1 MSNVARERILSR
13 VREANR
19 DREPVSHPGS
29 LPDALEP
36 PGPFGDAGRTDPV
49 GAFEDRLRAAGG
61 EVVRLA
67 DEAAA
72 RRWLEDFASE
82 FESMSVCAGVPDALQ
97 PALPVA
103 PPSEATLGV
112 SVAVGAAAQTGS
124 LLLSSREG
132 RRPQILPPVHL
143 VWVRAR
149 DVHTTLGDALQV
161 CREDLPATLALHS
174 GPSKSA
180 DIGQVLVTG
189 VHGPGR
195 IIAAI
200 LLRLVLGLTL
210 GLGAPA
216 AAQVTSPMPIA
227 PEVVARDDQGRTTVR
242 ATRLTKE
249 IRLDGRLDE
258 AVYQTVPPI
267 SGFIQQ
273 LPDEG
278 ALASERT
285 DAWVFFDETSIYV
298 SARAFDS
305 APPSEWVANE
315 MRHDVGQLRQNDSFS
330 LLLDTF
336 HDRRNGV
343 AFLVTPI
350 AGYSEFAITNEGN
363 VNTDWNVVWDMRTGR
378 FEGGWTVEIEIPFKS
393 LRYQP
398 GETQVWGI
406 QLRRIVRRRNE
417 AAYLT
422 ALPISVARGNSVIA
436 GLWRVSEAATLVG
449 LEVPPLSIDVE
460 IKPYGITGL
469 RTDVN
474 ANPPTENDTDADAGL
489 DVKYRLTQNL
499 TADFTLNT
507 DFAQVEVDEQQ
518 VNLTRFS
525 LFFPEKREFFL
536 EGRGNFDFARGGGGG
551 GGTPTVFFSRRIG
564 LQVGQIIPIT
574 AGGRVTGKV
583 GPFDVGLLNIQTGDE
598 ATSGAVSTNFTVV
611 RVKRDILRRST
622 IGGIFTNRSV
632 SLVGD
637 GSSQVYGVDGRLA
650 FYDDFSITGYFANT
664 QTPARNGK
672 ENSYQGRFNYTGD
685 LYGLSYGHLVVENR
699 FIPEVGFIPRD
710 NFRRNSASARFSP
723 RPESIDLIRRFVV
736 SGRFE
741 HIATADRGD
750 LETREAQL
758 LLESEFENSDQLN
771 FFFNDHYE
779 LLTGPF
785 TISPGVTI
793 PVGGYNFRNFRV
805 SYRFGAQRPVSGLIT
820 VRTGGFWSGDNTAVS
835 LSNGRVE
842 VTPQLSLEPSVS
854 FNWVD
859 LPEGSFTT
867 QLARARFTYT
877 FTPRMFLSGLLQ
889 FSSSGNSFSTNF
901 RFRWEYSPG
910 SELFVV
916 YSEDRDT
923 DPLVPD
929 RFTALR
935 NRGLVVKINRLFR
948 L

>member
-1 MSNVARERILSR
+1 M
-13 VREANR
+13 
-19 DREPVSHPGS
+19 
-29 LPDALEP
+29 
-36 PGPFGDAGRTDPV
+36 
-49 GAFEDRLRAAGG
+49 
-61 EVVRLA
+61 
-67 DEAAA
+67 
-72 RRWLEDFASE
+72 
-82 FESMSVCAGVPDALQ
+82 
-97 PALPVA
+97 
-103 PPSEATLGV
+103 
-112 SVAVGAAAQTGS
+112 
-124 LLLSSREG
+124 
-132 RRPQILPPVHL
+132 
-143 VWVRAR
+143 
-149 DVHTTLGDALQV
+149 
-161 CREDLPATLALHS
+161 
-174 GPSKSA
+174 
-180 DIGQVLVTG
+180 
-189 VHGPGR
+189 
-195 IIAAI
+195 
-200 LLRLVLGLTL
+200 
-210 GLGAPA
+210 
-216 AAQVTSPMPIA
+216 
-227 PEVVARDDQGRTTVR
+227 
-242 ATRLTKE
+242 
-249 IRLDGRLDE
+249 
-258 AVYQTVPPI
+258 
-267 SGFIQQ
+267 
-273 LPDEG
+273 
-278 ALASERT
+278 
-285 DAWVFFDETSIYV
+285 
-298 SARAFDS
+298 
-305 APPSEWVANE
+305 
-315 MRHDVGQLRQNDSFS
+315 
-330 LLLDTF
+330 
-336 HDRRNGV
+336 

-350 AGYSEFAITNEGN
+350 GGYSDFAITNEGN

-422 ALPISVARGNSVIA
+422 ALPISAARGNSVIA
-436 GLWRVSEAATLVG
+436 GLWRVSGAATLVG
-449 LEVPPLSIDVE
+449 LEVPPLSLDAE
-460 IKPYGITGL
+460 IKPYGIAGV
-469 RTDVN
+469 RTDVD
-474 ANPPTENDTDADAGL
+474 ASPPTENDTDSDAGL

-551 GGTPTVFFSRRIG
+551 GRGGGGTPTVFFSRRIG
-564 LQVGQIIPIT
+564 LQDGQIVPIT

-583 GPFDVGLLNIQTGDE
+583 GPFDVGLLNIQTGDQ

-637 GSSQVYGVDGRLA
+637 GPSQVYGVDGRLA

-672 ENSYQGRFNYTGD
+672 ENSYQGRFDYTGD

-699 FIPEVGFIPRD
+699 FIPEVGFVPRD

-741 HIATADRGD
+741 HVATADRGE

-758 LLESEFENSDQLN
+758 LLESGFENSDQLS

-779 LLTGPF
+779 LLTRPF

-793 PVGGYNFRNFRV
+793 PVGGYDFRNFRM
-805 SYRFGAQRPVSGLIT
+805 SYRFGAQRPVSGQIT
-820 VRTGGFWSGDNTAVS
+820 VQTGGFWSGDNTAVS

-877 FTPRMFLSGLLQ
+877 FTPRMFLSGLIQ
-889 FSSSGNSFSTNF
+889 
-901 RFRWEYSPG
+901 
-910 SELFVV
+910 
-916 YSEDRDT
+916 
-923 DPLVPD
+923 
-929 RFTALR
+929 
-935 NRGLVVKINRLFR
+935 
-948 L
+948 

>member
-1 MSNVARERILSR
+1 M
-13 VREANR
+13 
-19 DREPVSHPGS
+19 
-29 LPDALEP
+29 
-36 PGPFGDAGRTDPV
+36 
-49 GAFEDRLRAAGG
+49 
-61 EVVRLA
+61 
-67 DEAAA
+67 
-72 RRWLEDFASE
+72 
-82 FESMSVCAGVPDALQ
+82 
-97 PALPVA
+97 
-103 PPSEATLGV
+103 
-112 SVAVGAAAQTGS
+112 
-124 LLLSSREG
+124 
-132 RRPQILPPVHL
+132 
-143 VWVRAR
+143 
-149 DVHTTLGDALQV
+149 
-161 CREDLPATLALHS
+161 
-174 GPSKSA
+174 
-180 DIGQVLVTG
+180 
-189 VHGPGR
+189 
-195 IIAAI
+195 
-200 LLRLVLGLTL
+200 
-210 GLGAPA
+210 
-216 AAQVTSPMPIA
+216 
-227 PEVVARDDQGRTTVR
+227 
-242 ATRLTKE
+242 
-249 IRLDGRLDE
+249 
-258 AVYQTVPPI
+258 
-267 SGFIQQ
+267 
-273 LPDEG
+273 
-278 ALASERT
+278 
-285 DAWVFFDETSIYV
+285 
-298 SARAFDS
+298 
-305 APPSEWVANE
+305 
-315 MRHDVGQLRQNDSFS
+315 
-330 LLLDTF
+330 
-336 HDRRNGV
+336 
-343 AFLVTPI
+343 
-350 AGYSEFAITNEGN
+350 
-363 VNTDWNVVWDMRTGR
+363 NTDWNVVWDMRTGR

-574 AGGRVTGKV
+574 ASGRVTGKV

>member
-1 MSNVARERILSR
+1 
-13 VREANR
+13 
-19 DREPVSHPGS
+19 
-29 LPDALEP
+29 
-36 PGPFGDAGRTDPV
+36 
-49 GAFEDRLRAAGG
+49 
-61 EVVRLA
+61 
-67 DEAAA
+67 
-72 RRWLEDFASE
+72 
-82 FESMSVCAGVPDALQ
+82 
-97 PALPVA
+97 
-103 PPSEATLGV
+103 
-112 SVAVGAAAQTGS
+112 
-124 LLLSSREG
+124 
-132 RRPQILPPVHL
+132 
-143 VWVRAR
+143 
-149 DVHTTLGDALQV
+149 
-161 CREDLPATLALHS
+161 
-174 GPSKSA
+174 
-180 DIGQVLVTG
+180 
-189 VHGPGR
+189 
-195 IIAAI
+195 
-200 LLRLVLGLTL
+200 
-210 GLGAPA
+210 
-216 AAQVTSPMPIA
+216 MPIA

-242 ATRLTKE
+242 ATRLTQE
-249 IRLDGRLDE
+249 IQLDGRLDE
-258 AVYQTVPPI
+258 EVYRTVPPI

-285 DAWVFFDETSIYV
+285 DAWVFFDESNLYIT
-298 SARAFDS
+298 ARAFDS

-315 MRHDVGQLRQNDSFS
+315 MRHDVIQLRQNDSFS

-350 AGYSEFAITNEGN
+350 GGYSDFAITNEGN
-363 VNTDWNVVWDMRTGR
+363 VNTDWNIVWDMRTGR

-398 GETQVWGI
+398 GESQVWGI

-422 ALPISVARGNSVIA
+422 ALPISAARGNSVIA

-449 LEVPPLSIDVE
+449 LEVPPLSIDAE
-460 IKPYGITGL
+460 IKPYGIAGL

-474 ANPPTENDTDADAGL
+474 ASPPTENDGEADAGL

-499 TADFTLNT
+499 TADFTVNT
-507 DFAQVEVDEQQ
+507 DFAQVEVDERQ

-536 EGRGNFDFARGGGGG
+536 EGRGNFDFAPGGGGG
-551 GGTPTVFFSRRIG
+551 VPTIFFSRQIG
-564 LQVGQIIPIT
+564 LQAGQIIPIR

-598 ATSGAVSTNFTVV
+598 ETSDAVSTNFTVL

-650 FYDDFSITGYFANT
+650 FYDDFSVTGYFANT
-664 QTPARNGK
+664 QTPAGNGK
-672 ENSYQGRFNYTGD
+672 DKSYQGNFDYAGD
-685 LYGLSYGHLVVENR
+685 RYGLSYGHLVVEDR
-699 FIPEVGFIPRD
+699 FIPEVGFLRRD
-710 NFRRNSASARFSP
+710 NFRLNSASARFSP
-723 RPESIDLIRRFVV
+723 RPESIDLIRRFVAV
-736 SGRFE
+736 GSFD
-741 HIATADRGD
+741 HIATADQGE

-758 LLESEFENSDQLN
+758 LLESEFENSDQLS

-779 LLTGPF
+779 LLTQPF
-785 TISPGVTI
+785 TISSGVTL
-793 PVGGYNFRNFRV
+793 PVGGYDFRNFRA
-805 SYRFGAQRPVSGLIT
+805 SYRFGAQRPISGQIT
-820 VRTGGFWSGDNTAVS
+820 VQTGGFWSGDNTAVS
-835 LSNGRVE
+835 LSRGRVE
-842 VTPQLSLEPSVS
+842 VTPQLSIEPSIS

-867 QLARARFTYT
+867 QLALARFTYT
-877 FTPRMFLSGLLQ
+877 FTPRMFFSGLLQ
-889 FSSSGNSFSTNF
+889 YSSSGDSFSTNL

-910 SELFVV
+910 SEIFVV

-929 RFTALR
+929 RFTELR